1 MTIIDY
7 IQEVFIYNPTKP
19 LIFTRFYFWM
29 FFAIVLTFYSLVYK
43 KRNRTM
49 RSAYLFAV
57 SLFFYYKSSGLF
69 FFILL
74 FSTVTDYYIGKAIY
88 DSNKLLI
95 KRILITLSLIVN
107 LSLLVYFKYSYFLTL
122 SINEMFNTN
131 FEVINYMA
139 LWANEA
145 TGSHF
150 EVDKI
155 LLPVGISFYTFQ
167 TISYSI
173 DVYRGEV
180 KPVNN
185 IIDFGFYVSFFPQL
199 VAGPIVRAAQFIP
212 QMYEDYKLSKAE
224 FGLALFWI
232 MKGLVKKIF
241 IGDYIA
247 VNFVDRVFSAPLSYS
262 GFENLAA
269 LFGYSLQVYMDFA
282 GYTDIAIGVALLLGF
297 RLPKNFNSPYK
308 AQNVGD
314 FWKRWHIS
322 LSTWLKDYLYIPM
335 GGNRGGSVFS
345 YIMLTII
352 LLFVTLLTGV
362 WWLFPIF
369 YIVGIVVALF
379 MRKSEAFAKHI
390 NTNINL
396 MLTMI
401 IGGLW
406 HGASWQFIIWGG
418 LNGLGLVVYKFWRKI
433 SPWENSNTTIAVVW
447 KIALTFSFITFTR
460 VFFRSESMEI
470 VNGMLHQIGLL
481 FPSFS
486 DFSNVVNNNDTV
498 VFIQQWGLIP
508 EILIAYKWVF
518 IIMLIGFV
526 FHWLPYSLK
535 DSYRNWY
542 INLNFYLKALIFALV
557 VFIVYQSISSEMV
570 AFIYFQF

>member
-1 MTIIDY
+1 MMNIFDY
-7 IQEVFIYNPTKP
+7 IREIFLYDPEKP
-19 LIFTRFYFWM
+19 LIFTRFYFWV
-29 FFAIVLTFYSLVYK
+29 FLGIVLFFYNGVYK
-43 KRNRTM
+43 NKNRSI
-49 RSAYLFAV
+49 RSAYLFLV
-57 SLFFYYKSSGLF
+57 SLFFYYKTSGLF
-69 FFILL
+69 IFILL
-74 FSTVTDYYIGKAIY
+74 FSTLTDYYIGKWVY
-88 DSNKLLI
+88 DSHKLLI
-95 KRILITLSLIVN
+95 KRILIALSVSIN
-107 LSLLVYFKYSYFLTL
+107 LSLLVYFKYAYFFTQ

-131 FEVINYMA
+131 FEVVNYLTLWIND
-139 LWANEA
+139 A

-150 EVDKI
+150 EIDRI

-173 DVYRGEV
+173 DIYRKDL

-185 IIDFGFYVSFFPQL
+185 LIDFGFFVSFFPQL
-199 VAGPIVRAAQFIP
+199 VAGPIVRASQFIP
-212 QMYEDYKLSKAE
+212 QMYKDYKLSSAE

-247 VNFVDRVFSAPLSYS
+247 VNFVDRVFAAPLHYS
-262 GFENLAA
+262 GFENLMA
-269 LFGYSLQVYMDFA
+269 LFGYSLQVYTDFS
-282 GYTDIAIGVALLLGF
+282 GYTDIAIGVSLLLGF

-335 GGNRGGSVFS
+335 GGNRAGSLFS
-345 YIMLTII
+345 YIMLTIV
-352 LLFVTLLTGV
+352 LLFITLLVGI
-362 WWLFPIF
+362 WWLFPLF
-369 YIVGIVVALF
+369 VSMGVVISGF
-379 MRKSEAFAKHI
+379 MLKSEKFRKAI

-396 MLTMI
+396 MLTML

-433 SPWENSNTTIAVVW
+433 SPWEKSNRRITVVW
-447 KIALTFSFITFTR
+447 KIAITFTFITFTR

-470 VNGMLHQIGLL
+470 VNGMLSQISKL

-486 DFSNVVNNNDTV
+486 NTNSELLT
-498 VFIQQWGLIP
+498 QWGLIP
-508 EILIAYKWVF
+508 EILVGYKWVF
-518 IIMLIGFV
+518 LVMLTGFV

-535 DSYRNWY
+535 DKYQNWY
-542 INLNFYLKALIFALV
+542 INLNFYLKAFVFALV
-557 VFIVYQSISSEMV
+557 VFIVYQSISSDMQ

>member
-1 MTIIDY
+1 MDLFEY
-7 IQEVFIYNPTKP
+7 IKEIFLYNPEKP
-19 LIFTRFYFWM
+19 LIFTRFYFWV
-29 FFAIVLTFYSLVYK
+29 FLGIVLFFYNGVYK
-43 KRNRTM
+43 NKNRSV
-49 RSAYLFAV
+49 RAGYLFLV
-57 SLFFYYKSSGLF
+57 SLFFYYKTSGLF
-69 FFILL
+69 IFILL
-74 FSTVTDYYIGKAIY
+74 FSTFTDYYIGKLVY
-88 DSNKLLI
+88 ESNKLLV
-95 KRILITLSLIVN
+95 KRILIALSVTVN
-107 LSLLVYFKYSYFLTL
+107 LSLLVYFKYAYFFTQ
-122 SINEMFNTN
+122 SVNEMFHTN
-131 FEVINYMA
+131 FEVVNYLSLWIND
-139 LWANEA
+139 A

-150 EVDKI
+150 EIDRI

-173 DVYRGEV
+173 DIYRNEL

-185 IIDFGFYVSFFPQL
+185 LIDFGFFVSFFPQL
-199 VAGPIVRAAQFIP
+199 VAGPIVRASQFIP
-212 QMYEDYKLSKAE
+212 QMYKDYKLSSAE

-247 VNFVDRVFSAPLSYS
+247 VNFVDRVFSAPLHYS
-262 GFENLAA
+262 GFENLMA
-269 LFGYSLQVYMDFA
+269 LFGYSLQVYTDFS
-282 GYTDIAIGVALLLGF
+282 GYTDIAIGVSLLLGF

-335 GGNRGGSVFS
+335 GGNKKGSSFS

-352 LLFVTLLTGV
+352 FLFITLLIGNWLVFPLFVSVGV
-362 WWLFPIF
+362 VFA
-369 YIVGIVVALF
+369 GF
-379 MRKSEAFAKHI
+379 MMKSEKFKKAV

-396 MLTMI
+396 MLTML

-433 SPWENSNTTIAVVW
+433 SPWENSQKRLAVVW
-447 KIALTFSFITFTR
+447 KIAITFSFITFTR
-460 VFFRSESMEI
+460 VFFRSESMEV
-470 VNGMLHQIGLL
+470 VNGMLLQIGKL
-481 FPSFS
+481 FPSFGDGS
-486 DFSNVVNNNDTV
+486 FNE
-498 VFIQQWGLIP
+498 FITQWSLVP
-508 EILIAYKWVF
+508 EILIGYKWVF
-518 IIMLIGFV
+518 LVMLTGFV

-535 DSYRNWY
+535 DRYRNWY
-542 INLNFYLKALIFALV
+542 INLNFYLKAFVFALV
-557 VFIVYQSISSEMV
+557 VFIVYQSISSDMQ

>member
-1 MTIIDY
+1 MNIFDY
-7 IQEVFIYNPTKP
+7 LREIFLYDPEKP
-19 LIFTRFYFWM
+19 LIFTRFYFWV
-29 FFAIVLTFYSLVYK
+29 FLGIVLFFYAGVYK
-43 KRNRTM
+43 NKNRSV
-49 RSAYLFAV
+49 RAAYLFLV
-57 SLFFYYKSSGLF
+57 SLFFYYKTSGLF
-69 FFILL
+69 IFILL
-74 FSTVTDYYIGKAIY
+74 FSTLTDYYIGKWVY
-88 DSNKLLI
+88 ESHKLLI
-95 KRILITLSLIVN
+95 KRILIAISVSVN
-107 LSLLVYFKYSYFLTL
+107 LSLLVYFKYAYFFTQ

-131 FEVINYMA
+131 FEVVNYLTLWIND
-139 LWANEA
+139 A

-150 EVDKI
+150 EVDRI

-173 DVYRGEV
+173 DIYRKDL

-185 IIDFGFYVSFFPQL
+185 LIDFGFFVSFFPQL
-199 VAGPIVRAAQFIP
+199 VAGPIVRASQFIP
-212 QMYEDYKLSKAE
+212 QMYKDYKLSSTE

-247 VNFVDRVFSAPLSYS
+247 VNFVDRVFSAPLHYS
-262 GFENLAA
+262 GFENLFA
-269 LFGYSLQVYMDFA
+269 LFGYSLQVYTDFS
-282 GYTDIAIGVALLLGF
+282 GYTDIAIGVSLLLGF
-297 RLPKNFNSPYK
+297 RLPANFNSPYK

-335 GGNRGGSVFS
+335 GGNKVGSLFS
-345 YIMLTII
+345 YIMLTIV
-352 LLFVTLLTGV
+352 LLFITLLVGI
-362 WWLFPIF
+362 WWLFPLF
-369 YIVGIVVALF
+369 VSMGVVISGF
-379 MRKSEAFAKHI
+379 MLKSAKFRKAV

-396 MLTMI
+396 MLTML

-418 LNGLGLVVYKFWRKI
+418 LNGLGLVIYKFWRKI
-433 SPWENSNTTIAVVW
+433 SPWEKSNRRIAVVW
-447 KIALTFSFITFTR
+447 KIALTFTFITFTR

-470 VNGMLHQIGLL
+470 VNGMLTQIGKL

-486 DFSNVVNNNDTV
+486 DIGVLFDSNQNIE
-498 VFIQQWGLIP
+498 FINQWSLLP
-508 EILIAYKWVF
+508 EILVGYKWVF
-518 IIMLIGFV
+518 LVMLTGFV

-535 DSYRNWY
+535 DRYRSWY
-542 INLNFYLKALIFALV
+542 INLNFYLKAFVFALV
-557 VFIVYQSISSEMV
+557 VFIVYQSISSDMQ

>member
-1 MTIIDY
+1 MTILEY
-7 IQEVFIYNPTKP
+7 IQEIFLYDPTKP
-19 LIFTRFYFWM
+19 LIFTRFYFWA
-29 FFAIVLTFYSLVYK
+29 FFAIVLAIYSAVYK
-43 KRNRTM
+43 NKNRTV
-49 RSAYLFAV
+49 RSGYIFLV

-74 FSTVTDYYIGKAIY
+74 FSTLTDYYIGKAIY
-88 DSNKLLI
+88 ESNKVLI
-95 KRILITLSLIVN
+95 KRILIALSLIVN
-107 LSLLVYFKYSYFLTL
+107 LSLLVYFKYSYFITQ
-122 SINEMFNTN
+122 SINDMFNTN
-131 FEVINYMA
+131 FELVNFMA

-150 EVDKI
+150 EVDQI

-173 DVYRGEV
+173 DVYRNEV

-185 IIDFGFYVSFFPQL
+185 LIDFGFYVSFFPQL

-247 VNFVDRVFSAPLSYS
+247 VNFIDRVFSAPLSYS
-262 GFENLAA
+262 GFENLSA
-269 LFGYSLQVYMDFA
+269 LFGYSLQVYADFA
-282 GYTDIAIGVALLLGF
+282 GYTDMAIGVALLLGF
-297 RLPKNFNSPYK
+297 RLPKNFDSPYK

-335 GGNRGGSVFS
+335 GGNRNGSAFS
-345 YIMLTII
+345 YIMLTIVF
-352 LLFVTLLTGV
+352 LFITLLSGI
-362 WWLFPIF
+362 WWIFPIL
-369 YIVGIVVALF
+369 YGLGIIIAIF
-379 MRKSEAFAKHI
+379 MRKSERFAKAV

-396 MLTMI
+396 MLTML

-433 SPWENSNTTIAVVW
+433 SPWEKSNGRLAVVW
-447 KIALTFSFITFTR
+447 KIAITFSFISFTR
-460 VFFRSESMEI
+460 VFFRGESMDV

-481 FPSFS
+481 FPSFA
-486 DFSNVVNNNDTV
+486 DLGNLFTNFDAV
-498 VFIQQWGLIP
+498 VFIQQWALIP
-508 EILIAYKWVF
+508 QVLIGYKWVF
-518 IIMLIGFV
+518 IVMLIGFV

-535 DSYRNWY
+535 DTYRNWY

>member
-1 MTIIDY
+1 MTILDY
-7 IQEVFIYNPTKP
+7 IQEIFIYNPSKP
-19 LIFTRFYFWM
+19 LIFTRFYFWA
-29 FFAIVLTFYSLVYK
+29 FFAIVLLGYSLVYK
-43 KRNRTM
+43 NNKRSM

-57 SLFFYYKSSGLF
+57 SIFFYYKSSGLF

-95 KRILITLSLIVN
+95 RRLLIALSLIIN

-131 FEVINYMA
+131 FEVVNLMA
-139 LWANEA
+139 QLANDA

-150 EVDKI
+150 DVDKI

-173 DVYRGEV
+173 DIYRKEV

-212 QMYEDYKLSKAE
+212 QMYEEYKLSKAE

-335 GGNRGGSVFS
+335 GGNRGGSIFS

-352 LLFVTLLTGV
+352 LLFITLLTGI

-369 YIVGIVVALF
+369 YIVGIILAIF
-379 MRKSEAFAKHI
+379 MRKSKNFAKHI

-396 MLTMI
+396 MLTML

-418 LNGLGLVVYKFWRKI
+418 LNGLGLVVYKYWRKI
-433 SPWENSNTTIAVVW
+433 SPWENSQKTIAVVW
-447 KIALTFSFITFTR
+447 KIAITFSFITFTR
-460 VFFRSESMEI
+460 VFFRSESMEV

-481 FPSFS
+481 LPSLS
-486 DFSNVVNNNDTV
+486 DFSNIVSNTDTI
-498 VFIQQWGLIP
+498 VFIQQWALIP
-508 EILIAYKWVF
+508 GIIIAYKWVF
-518 IIMLIGFV
+518 VIMMTGFV

-535 DSYRNWY
+535 DNYRNWY
-542 INLNFYLKALIFALV
+542 INLNFYLKAFIFALV

>member
-1 MTIIDY
+1 MTIFDY
-7 IQEVFIYNPTKP
+7 IQEIFLYNPEKP
-19 LIFTRFYFWM
+19 LIFTRFYFWA
-29 FFAIVLTFYSLVYK
+29 FFAIVLTIYSFVYK
-43 KRNRTM
+43 NNNRSL
-49 RSAYLFAV
+49 RSGYIFLV

-74 FSTVTDYYIGKAIY
+74 FSTLTDYYIGKAIY

-95 KRILITLSLIVN
+95 KRLLIALSLIIN
-107 LSLLVYFKYSYFLTL
+107 LSLLVYFKYAYFITT
-122 SINEMFNTN
+122 SINEMLHLDL
-131 FEVINYMA
+131 EVVNYMA

-150 EVDKI
+150 DIDRI

-173 DVYRGEV
+173 DVYRNDV

-185 IIDFGFYVSFFPQL
+185 LIDFGFYVSFFPQL

-212 QMYEDYKLSKAE
+212 QMYQDYKLSSAE

-247 VNFVDRVFSAPLSYS
+247 VNFIDRIFSAPLSYS
-262 GFENLAA
+262 GFENLMA

-282 GYTDIAIGVALLLGF
+282 GYTDVAIGVALLLGF

-335 GGNRGGSVFS
+335 GGNRGGSVFT

-352 LLFVTLLTGV
+352 LLFITLLIGI
-362 WWLFPIF
+362 WWIFPIF
-369 YIVGIVVALF
+369 YGTGIIIAF
-379 MRKSEAFAKHI
+379 IMQKNKNFAKAV

-396 MLTMI
+396 MLTMV

-418 LNGLGLVVYKFWRKI
+418 LNGLGLIVYKFWRKI
-433 SPWENSNTTIAVVW
+433 SPWENSNKRIAIVW
-447 KIALTFSFITFTR
+447 KIAITFSFITFTR

-470 VNGMLHQIGLL
+470 VNGMLNQIGLL
-481 FPSFS
+481 IPSLA
-486 DFSNVVNNNDTV
+486 DITNIFSNFDSV
-498 VFIQQWGLIP
+498 VFIQQWALIP
-508 EILIAYKWVF
+508 EILLGYKWVF
-518 IIMLIGFV
+518 IVMLIGFV

-535 DSYRNWY
+535 DNYRNWY
-542 INLNFYLKALIFALV
+542 INLNFYLKALVFAIV
-557 VFIVYQSISSEMV
+557 IFIVYQSISSEMV

>member
-1 MTIIDY
+1 MGIIDY
-7 IQEVFIYNPTKP
+7 IREIFLYNPEQP
-19 LIFTRFYFWM
+19 LIFTRFYFWV
-29 FFAIVLTFYSLVYK
+29 FLGIVLFFYAGVYK
-43 KRNRTM
+43 NKNRSV
-49 RSAYLFAV
+49 RAAYLFLV
-57 SLFFYYKSSGLF
+57 SLFFYYKTSGLF
-69 FFILL
+69 IFILL
-74 FSTVTDYYIGKAIY
+74 FSTLTDYYIGKWVY
-88 DSNKLLI
+88 ESHKLLI
-95 KRILITLSLIVN
+95 KRILIAISVSVN
-107 LSLLVYFKYSYFLTL
+107 LSLLVYFKYAYFFTQ

-131 FEVINYMA
+131 FEVVNYLTLWIND
-139 LWANEA
+139 A

-150 EVDKI
+150 EIDRI

-173 DVYRGEV
+173 DIYRKEL

-185 IIDFGFYVSFFPQL
+185 LIDFGFFVSFFPQL
-199 VAGPIVRAAQFIP
+199 VAGPIVRASQFIP
-212 QMYEDYKLSKAE
+212 QMYKDYKLSSAE

-247 VNFVDRVFSAPLSYS
+247 VNFVDRVFSAPLHYS
-262 GFENLAA
+262 GFENLMA
-269 LFGYSLQVYMDFA
+269 LFGYSLQVYTDFS
-282 GYTDIAIGVALLLGF
+282 GYTDIAIGVSLLLGF

-335 GGNRGGSVFS
+335 GGNRAGSLFS
-345 YIMLTII
+345 YIMLTIV
-352 LLFVTLLTGV
+352 LLFITLLVGI
-362 WWLFPIF
+362 WWLFPLF
-369 YIVGIVVALF
+369 VSMGVVISGF
-379 MRKSEAFAKHI
+379 MLKSAKFRKAV

-396 MLTMI
+396 MLTML

-418 LNGLGLVVYKFWRKI
+418 LNGLGLIIYKFWRKI
-433 SPWENSNTTIAVVW
+433 SPWEKSNSRIAVVW
-447 KIALTFSFITFTR
+447 KIALTFTFITFTR

-470 VNGMLHQIGLL
+470 VNGMLTQISKL

-486 DFSNVVNNNDTV
+486 TGANNEFLT
-498 VFIQQWGLIP
+498 QWSLIP
-508 EILIAYKWVF
+508 EILVGYKWVF
-518 IIMLIGFV
+518 LVMLTGFV

-535 DSYRNWY
+535 DRYRNWY
-542 INLNFYLKALIFALV
+542 INLNFYLKAFVFALV
-557 VFIVYQSISSEMV
+557 VFIVYQSISSDMQ

>member
-1 MTIIDY
+1 MDFLEY
-7 IQEVFIYNPTKP
+7 INQIFLYDPERP
-19 LIFTRFYFWM
+19 LIFTRFFFWA
-29 FFAIVLTFYSLVYK
+29 FFAIVLAGYSMVYK
-43 KRNRTM
+43 NNNRSM
-49 RSAYLFAV
+49 RAGYLFIV

-74 FSTVTDYYIGKAIY
+74 FSTLTDFYIGKWVYQSRKI
-88 DSNKLLI
+88 LI
-95 KRILITLSLIVN
+95 KRLLIAISVSVN
-107 LSLLVYFKYSYFLTL
+107 LSLLVYFKYAGFITE
-122 SINEMFNTN
+122 SINEMFNTD
-131 FEVINYMA
+131 FEMINYMA
-139 LWANEA
+139 LWANDA
-145 TGSHF
+145 TGTHF
-150 EVDKI
+150 TVDKI

-173 DVYRGEV
+173 DVYRKEV

-185 IIDFGFYVSFFPQL
+185 LIDFGFYVSFFPQL

-212 QMYEDYKLSKAE
+212 QMYKDYKLTAAQ
-224 FGLALFWI
+224 FGLSLFWI

-247 VNFVDRVFSAPLSYS
+247 VNFVDRVFTDPLHFS
-262 GFENLAA
+262 GFENLMA
-269 LFGYSLQVYMDFA
+269 LFGYSLQVYADFS
-282 GYTDIAIGVALLLGF
+282 GYTDIAIGVALLLGYS
-297 RLPKNFNSPYK
+297 LPKNFNSPYK

-345 YIMLTII
+345 YIMLSII
-352 LLFVTLLTGV
+352 LLFITLLVGV
-362 WWLFPIF
+362 WWMFPIF
-369 YIVGIVVALF
+369 IVIAGVF
-379 MRKSEAFAKHI
+379 MFFMKNSAAFRKGV

-396 MLTMI
+396 MLTML

-433 SPWENSNTTIAVVW
+433 SPWEKSNSRLSIVW
-447 KIALTFSFITFTR
+447 KIAITFTFITFTR
-460 VFFRSESMEI
+460 VFFRSESMI
-470 VNGMLHQIGLL
+470 VVKGMLHQIGKL

-486 DFSNVVNNNDTV
+486 DFSLLFGKSGTAE
-498 VFIQQWGLIP
+498 FITQWGLIP
-508 EILIAYKWVF
+508 DILWGYKWVF
-518 IIMLIGFV
+518 LVMLTGFV

-535 DSYRNWY
+535 DRYRNWY
-542 INLNFYLKALIFALV
+542 INLNFYLKALVFALV
-557 VFIVYQSISSEMV
+557 VFIVYQSISSEMQ

>member
-1 MTIIDY
+1 MTILDY
-7 IQEVFIYNPTKP
+7 IQEIFIYNPSKP
-19 LIFTRFYFWM
+19 LIFTRFYFWA
-29 FFAIVLTFYSLVYK
+29 FFAIVLLGYSLVYK
-43 KRNRTM
+43 NNKRSM

-57 SLFFYYKSSGLF
+57 SIFFYYKSSGLF

-95 KRILITLSLIVN
+95 RRLLIALSLIVN

-131 FEVINYMA
+131 FEVVNLMA
-139 LWANEA
+139 QLANNA

-150 EVDKI
+150 DVDKI

-173 DVYRGEV
+173 DIYRKEV

-212 QMYEDYKLSKAE
+212 QMYEEYKLSKAE

-335 GGNRGGSVFS
+335 GGNRGGSIFS

-352 LLFVTLLTGV
+352 LLFITLLTGI

-369 YIVGIVVALF
+369 YIVGIILAIF
-379 MRKSEAFAKHI
+379 MRKSKNFAKHI

-396 MLTMI
+396 MLTML

-418 LNGLGLVVYKFWRKI
+418 LNGLGLVVYKYWRKI
-433 SPWENSNTTIAVVW
+433 SPWENSQKTIAVVW
-447 KIALTFSFITFTR
+447 KIAITFSFITFTR
-460 VFFRSESMEI
+460 VFFRSESMEV

-481 FPSFS
+481 LPSLS
-486 DFSNVVNNNDTV
+486 DFSNIVSNTDTI
-498 VFIQQWGLIP
+498 VFIQQWALIP
-508 EILIAYKWVF
+508 GIIIAYKWVF
-518 IIMLIGFV
+518 VIMMTGFV

-535 DSYRNWY
+535 DNYRNWY
-542 INLNFYLKALIFALV
+542 INLNFYLKAFIFALV

>member
-7 IQEVFIYNPTKP
+7 IQEIFLYDPTKP
-19 LIFTRFYFWM
+19 LIFTRFYFWA

-43 KRNRTM
+43 NKNRTM
-49 RSAYLFAV
+49 RSGYIFAV
-57 SLFFYYKSSGLF
+57 SIFFYYKSSGLF

-74 FSTVTDYYIGKAIY
+74 FSTLTDYYIGKAIY

-95 KRILITLSLIVN
+95 KRLLIAASLIIN
-107 LSLLVYFKYSYFLTL
+107 LSLLAYFKYSYFITI
-122 SINEMFNTN
+122 SINEMFNTS
-131 FEVINYMA
+131 FEVVNYMA
-139 LWANEA
+139 LWANNA

-150 EVDKI
+150 DIDKI

-173 DVYRGEV
+173 DVYRGDV
-180 KPVNN
+180 KPVKNL
-185 IIDFGFYVSFFPQL
+185 IDFGFYVSFFPQL

-241 IGDYIA
+241 VGDYIA
-247 VNFVDRVFSAPLSYS
+247 VNFIDRIFSAPLSYS

-269 LFGYSLQVYMDFA
+269 LFAYSLQVYMDFA
-282 GYTDIAIGVALLLGF
+282 GYTDVAIGVALLLGF

-352 LLFVTLLTGV
+352 LLFLTLLSGL
-362 WWLFPIF
+362 WWIFPIF
-369 YIVGIVVALF
+369 YVVGIIFAIF
-379 MRKSEAFAKHI
+379 MRKSKGFAKAV

-406 HGASWQFIIWGG
+406 HGASWQFIIWGA

-433 SPWENSNTTIAVVW
+433 SPWENSKKTIAVVW
-447 KIALTFSFITFTR
+447 KIAITFSFITFTR
-460 VFFRSESMEI
+460 VFFRSESME
-470 VNGMLHQIGLL
+470 VVSGMLHQIGLL

-486 DFSNVVNNNDTV
+486 DISNIFSNIDTV
-498 VFIQQWGLIP
+498 VFIQQWALIP
-508 EILIAYKWVF
+508 TIIAAYKWVF
-518 IIMLIGFV
+518 VVMMIGFI

-535 DSYRNWY
+535 DTYRNWY
-542 INLNFYLKALIFALV
+542 INLNFYLKAFIFALV
-557 VFIVYQSISSEMV
+557 IFIVYQSISSEMV

>member
-1 MTIIDY
+1 MTIFDY
-7 IQEVFIYNPTKP
+7 IQEIFLYNPEKP
-19 LIFTRFYFWM
+19 LIFTRFYFWA
-29 FFAIVLTFYSLVYK
+29 FFAIVLTIYSFVYK
-43 KRNRTM
+43 NNNRSL
-49 RSAYLFAV
+49 RSGYIFLV

-74 FSTVTDYYIGKAIY
+74 FSTLTDYYIGKAIY

-95 KRILITLSLIVN
+95 KRLLIALSLIIN
-107 LSLLVYFKYSYFLTL
+107 LSLLVYFKYAYFITT
-122 SINEMFNTN
+122 SINEMLHLDL
-131 FEVINYMA
+131 EVVNYMA

-150 EVDKI
+150 DIDRI

-173 DVYRGEV
+173 DVYRNDV

-185 IIDFGFYVSFFPQL
+185 LIDFGFYVSFFPQL

-212 QMYEDYKLSKAE
+212 QMYQDYKLSSAE

-247 VNFVDRVFSAPLSYS
+247 VNFIDRIFSAPLSYS
-262 GFENLAA
+262 GFENLMA

-282 GYTDIAIGVALLLGF
+282 GYTDVAIGVALLLGF

-335 GGNRGGSVFS
+335 GGNRGGSVFT

-352 LLFVTLLTGV
+352 LLFITLLIGI
-362 WWLFPIF
+362 WWIFPIF
-369 YIVGIVVALF
+369 YGTGIIIAF
-379 MRKSEAFAKHI
+379 IMQKNKNFAKAV

-396 MLTMI
+396 MLTMV

-418 LNGLGLVVYKFWRKI
+418 LNGLGLIVYKFWRKI
-433 SPWENSNTTIAVVW
+433 SPWENSNKRIAIVW
-447 KIALTFSFITFTR
+447 KIAITFSFITFTR
-460 VFFRSESMEI
+460 VFFRSDSMEI
-470 VNGMLHQIGLL
+470 VSGMLNQIGLL
-481 FPSFS
+481 IPSLA
-486 DFSNVVNNNDTV
+486 DITNIFSNFDSVI
-498 VFIQQWGLIP
+498 FIQQWALIP
-508 EILIAYKWVF
+508 EILLGYKWVF
-518 IIMLIGFV
+518 IVMLIGFV

-535 DSYRNWY
+535 DNYRNWY
-542 INLNFYLKALIFALV
+542 INLNFYLKALVFAIV
-557 VFIVYQSISSEMV
+557 IFIVYQSISSEMV